1 MRKIYTYQEWLQEA
15 TSAEIFNPK
24 RNRPISF
31 DGQKHPELANEFFAL
46 ISTAYEEIGG
56 HAKIK
61 SPGDV
66 FADPNW
72 NFWEGVDIHGDE
84 NFDIILFGQKTKY
97 GIKFSGVGHDGTSQA
112 KREYIARQS
121 DDLHKPGFYAEFSG
135 KIASILIGKY
145 NCPIINSQEEV
156 ERVLGK
162 PVTWVGENPSDKSA
176 PGNSWYIRNIGG
188 HDHAKIML
196 GKPKV

>member
-1 MRKIYTYQEWLQEA
+1 MKKIYTYQEWLQEA
-15 TSAEIFNPK
+15 TSAEIFKPK
-24 RNRPISF
+24 RNRPVEF
-31 DGQKHPELANEFFAL
+31 DGHKHPELANEFFTL

-61 SPGDV
+61 SPTDV

-97 GIKFSGVGHDGTSQA
+97 GIKVSGVGHDGTSQA
-112 KREYIARQS
+112 KREYLVRQS
-121 DDLHKPGFYAEFSG
+121 DDLHKPGFYAETSG
-135 KIASILIGKY
+135 KIASILISKY
-145 NCPIINSQEEV
+145 NCPIVNSQEEV

-162 PVTWVGENPSDKSA
+162 PVVWVGENPSDKSA